1 MLGRLGQNAASM
13 RRLRSRGKA
22 VCITVVA
29 AAMVGSLV
37 GSPPALADPP
47 SAGPATPVVRSVP
60 VGAVRPKPVE
70 PSRTDGPGVTRVENT
85 ALPWAGSAVV
95 AVPSAGAAVGG
106 LPVALTAATPVADD
120 LLRPGRRLSAC
131 VLRAPAEPQCQR
143 RLDLGSVNA
152 GGVVSAEVGL
162 AGDVAGE
169 ADPAEVGAAGTVVAV
184 TSASSSDGATWTA
197 TSLSPTYSWTAGGQ
211 GGEFGYGYP
220 LRVPP
225 SLGGPAP
232 QLSLGYSSGSVD
244 GQTLAQNGQA
254 SWVGEGW
261 DLPTGYVERSYRS
274 CREDGGSTGD
284 LCWFSPYNATL
295 VWNGRSTPLVRDAAT
310 GVWHTGDDDAL
321 KVEQLFGSPNWSANG
336 EYWRVTTQDGTQYYF
351 GVNKRYAGDTAQT
364 LGAQVVPVYGNNAG
378 EPCNQSTFAA
388 SWCHLGYRWNLDY
401 VVDPRGSSMTY
412 FYGKTVGNVGLNN
425 NTNVQPYDVNG
436 YLDHIDYGTRAGSE
450 ASGNAPAQVW
460 LGKTARCVGGCTAAE
475 YLDTPL
481 DLYCGTSSCPNLTTP
496 AYFLQWQLSAVT
508 TRVWDAATSAYRS
521 VDRWDLGHTFP
532 TSGDYIPPAGDD
544 TAPNLW
550 LQTITHTGYAADGAT
565 TLAEPAMTFG
575 GSQMVNRVDWGS
587 DLGVAPYTHYRLT
600 SIVNG
605 VGGQTLVG
613 YSAAEC
619 FRGWKPVPA
628 FNPLRCF
635 PQYFQPQQA
644 PAGFGWFHKYVVI
657 QVTESDLTGGSPDEV
672 SGYTYYTYGTSD
684 ASLWHH
690 DINETSGIPLER
702 TSWGQWRGYPTVSTT
717 RGPVGGTQT
726 VTSSLSY
733 RGLDGDAMRGASLLW
748 DTRRT
753 GLLTPPSTPGVT
765 GALSGLGGRCLDIPG
780 GSTTN
785 GTRVQLWD
793 CTGGA
798 NQVWQPQLGGMLKNP
813 QSGRC
818 LDVVGAGTTDGT
830 PLQIWDCNGTANQLW
845 WTLPNGS
852 IQNPVSNRCLTAASW
867 GTSNG
872 TGIQIWG
879 CTDDWP
885 QRWNMQ
891 ANGSMVNVQ
900 ASRCIEAAGGGTA
913 NGTPIHYYFCNAT
926 AAQLWQTQ
934 TNGSLKNPQ
943 SGRCLE
949 AGNQPSN
956 GLQLVIWDCTGA
968 LTQKWTHRLIDAEGL
983 QGFTRETSSLDAG
996 SVATSTIHHPTITQT
1011 ARRAAAGAGAP
1022 DYMARM
1028 IRETTT
1034 RTRTRLAASN
1044 TWRWTQTN
1052 TSYDSYGL
1060 PTDVTD
1066 LGDLATGDDD
1076 TCTHTSYAT
1085 RDTTRW
1091 MINYPAQVLTTD
1103 CAPTLGDADYLAG
1116 TDIYYDWLGWGVTPT
1131 RGLVTGTNA
1140 LASVVGGVR
1149 TWKQATR
1156 ANYDTNGRV
1165 TSANDALDRR
1175 TQTIYTPATGGPVT
1189 QLQIINPL
1197 GHVTT
1202 TTIDP
1207 GHSVP
1212 TRVADPNTRAA
1223 GQRRP
1228 DGHRHR
1234 LRRPWPDRQGVGV
1247 LEHHLRPHRHPRRLR
1262 RHRCR

>member
-1 MLGRLGQNAASM
+1 MRGGVGHSMAAV
-13 RRLRSRGKA
+13 RRLWSRGKA
-22 VCITVVA
+22 VCVTVVA

-47 SAGPATPVVRSVP
+47 SAGPSGAAVRSVP

-70 PSRTDGPGVTRVENT
+70 PSRTDGPGVTRVDDT

-95 AVPSAGAAVGG
+95 AVPSAGVSVGG
-106 LPVALTAATPVADD
+106 LPVALTAATPPTDEP
-120 LLRPGRRLSAC
+120 LRPGRRVSAQPAAVSSVRVDVLDRAVADAAGVSAAVLVLSRADGVTASGRVGLRVGYARLANAFGADFGMRLRLVGLPAC
-131 VLRAPAEPQCQR
+131 VLTAPAEPSCQTR
-143 RLDLGSVNA
+143 SDLGSVNA

-261 DLPTGYVERSYRS
+261 DLPVGYVERSYRS

-310 GVWHTGDDDAL
+310 GVWHTGDDDAV
-321 KVEQLFGSPNWSANG
+321 KVEQLFGVMNWSANG
-336 EYWRVTTQDGTQYYF
+336 EYWRVTTQDGTQYFF

-364 LGAQVVPVYGNNAG
+364 FGAQVVPVYGNNPG
-378 EPCNQSTFAA
+378 EPCHQSTFAA

-412 FYGKTVGNVGLNN
+412 FYGKTVGYVGLNG
-425 NTNVQPYDVNG
+425 NTNVQPYDLNG

-450 ASGNAPAQVW
+450 ASGNAPVQVW
-460 LGKTARCVGGCTAAE
+460 LTKAGRCVGGCTAAE
-475 YLDTPL
+475 YPDTPL
-481 DLYCGTSSCPNLTTP
+481 DLYCNSSTSCPNLTTP
-496 AYFLQWQLSAVT
+496 AYFLQWQLSAIT
-508 TRVWDAATSAYRS
+508 TKVWDAATSAYRA
-521 VDRWDLGHTFP
+521 VDRWDLTHTFP
-532 TSGDYIPPAGDD
+532 PSGDLIAPAGDD

-550 LQTITHTGYAADGAT
+550 LQTITHTGYAADGAS
-565 TLAEPAMTFG
+565 TLAEPTMTFG

-587 DLGVAPYTHYRLT
+587 DLGVAPYVHYRLT

-644 PAGFGWFHKYVVI
+644 PAAFGWFHKYVVT
-657 QVTESDLTGGSPDEV
+657 QVTDKDLTGGSPDEV

-702 TSWGQWRGYPTVSTT
+702 TSWAQWRGYPTVTAT
-717 RGPVGGTQT
+717 RGPVGGAQT

-733 RGLDGDAMRGASLLW
+733 RGLDGDAMRGSSLLW

-813 QSGRC
+813 ASGRC
-818 LDVVGAGTTDGT
+818 LDVYGAGTADGT

-852 IQNPVSNRCLTAASW
+852 IQNPVSGRCLTAASW
-867 GTSNG
+867 GTANG

-879 CTDDWP
+879 CTNDWP

-891 ANGSMVNVQ
+891 AGGSIVNTQ
-900 ASRCIEAAGGGTA
+900 ASRCIDVAGGATA
-913 NGTPIHYYFCNAT
+913 NGTHVQDYFCNGT
-926 AAQLWQTQ
+926 GAQLWQTQ
-934 TNGSLKNPQ
+934 ANGSLKNPQ

-949 AGNQPSN
+949 AGSQPSN
-956 GLQLVIWDCTGA
+956 GLQLVLWDCTGG
-968 LTQKWTHRLIDAEGL
+968 LTQKWTHRLIDAQGL
-983 QGFTRETSSLDAG
+983 QGFTRETASLDAG
-996 SVATSTIHHPTITQT
+996 SVATSTIHEPTITRT
-1011 ARRAAAGAGAP
+1011 AIRAAAGGGAP

-1028 IRETTT
+1028 IRETAT
-1034 RTRTRLAASN
+1034 RTRTRLAAAN
-1044 TWRWTQTN
+1044 TWRWTQTG
-1052 TSYDSYGL
+1052 TAYDGYAL
-1060 PTDVTD
+1060 PTD
-1066 LGDLATGDDD
+1066 ATG
-1076 TCTHTSYAT
+1076 
-1085 RDTTRW
+1085 
-1091 MINYPAQVLTTD
+1091 
-1103 CAPTLGDADYLAG
+1103 
-1116 TDIYYDWLGWGVTPT
+1116 
-1131 RGLVTGTNA
+1131 
-1140 LASVVGGVR
+1140 
-1149 TWKQATR
+1149 
-1156 ANYDTNGRV
+1156 
-1165 TSANDALDRR
+1165 
-1175 TQTIYTPATGGPVT
+1175 
-1189 QLQIINPL
+1189 
-1197 GHVTT
+1197 
-1202 TTIDP
+1202 
-1207 GHSVP
+1207 
-1212 TRVADPNTRAA
+1212 
-1223 GQRRP
+1223 
-1228 DGHRHR
+1228 
-1234 LRRPWPDRQGVGV
+1234 
-1247 LEHHLRPHRHPRRLR
+1247 
-1262 RHRCR
+1262 

>member
-1 MLGRLGQNAASM
+1 MRGGVGHSMAAV
-13 RRLRSRGKA
+13 RRLWSRGKA
-22 VCITVVA
+22 VCVTVVA

-47 SAGPATPVVRSVP
+47 SAGPSGA
-60 VGAVRPKPVE
+60 AVRPKPVE
-70 PSRTDGPGVTRVENT
+70 PSRTDGPGVTRVDDT

-95 AVPSAGAAVGG
+95 AVPSAGVSVGG
-106 LPVALTAATPVADD
+106 LPVALTAATPPTDEP
-120 LLRPGRRLSAC
+120 LRPGRRVSAQPAAVSSVRVDVLDRAVADAAGVSAAVLVLSRADGVTASGRVGLRVGYARLANAFGGDFGMRLRLVGLPAC
-131 VLRAPAEPQCQR
+131 ALRAPTEPSCQTR
-143 RLDLGSVNA
+143 SDLGSVNA
-152 GGVVSAEVGL
+152 GGVVSAEIGL

-197 TSLSPTYSWTAGGQ
+197 TSLSPTYAWTAGGQ

-225 SLGGPAP
+225 PLGGPAP

-295 VWNGRSTPLVRDAAT
+295 VWNGRSTPLVRDATT
-310 GVWHTGDDDAL
+310 GVWHTGDDDAV
-321 KVEQLFGSPNWSANG
+321 KIEQLFGVMNWSSNG

-364 LGAQVVPVYGNNAG
+364 FGAQVVPVYGNNPG
-378 EPCNQSTFAA
+378 EPCHQSTFAA

-425 NTNVQPYDVNG
+425 NTNVQPYDVHG
-436 YLDHIDYGTRAGSE
+436 YLDHIDYGTRAGTE
-450 ASGNAPAQVW
+450 ASGNAPVQVW
-460 LGKTARCVGGCTAAE
+460 LTKTARCVGGCTAAE

-496 AYFLQWQLSAVT
+496 AYFLQWKLSAIT
-508 TRVWDAATSAYRS
+508 TKVWDAATSAYRS

-532 TSGDYIPPAGDD
+532 TSGDYIPPAGAD

-550 LQTITHTGYAADGAT
+550 LQTITHTGYAADGIT
-565 TLAEPAMTFG
+565 TLAEPTMSFG
-575 GSQMVNRVDWGS
+575 GTQMFNRVDWGS
-587 DLGVAPYTHYRLT
+587 DIGVAPYTHYRLT

-644 PAGFGWFHKYVVI
+644 PAGFGWFHKYVVT
-657 QVTESDLTGGSPDEV
+657 QVTERDLTGGSPDEV
-672 SGYTYYTYGTSD
+672 SGYTYYTSD

-702 TSWGQWRGYPTVSTT
+702 TSWAQWRGYPTVTAT

-765 GALSGLGGRCLDIPG
+765 GALSGLSGRCLDIPN
-780 GSTTN
+780 GSTGN

-813 QSGRC
+813 ASGRC
-818 LDVVGAGTTDGT
+818 LDVAGAGTTDGT
-830 PLQIWDCNGTANQLW
+830 PLQIFDCTGTANQLW

-852 IQNPVSNRCLTAASW
+852 IQNPVSNRCLTAVNW
-867 GTSNG
+867 GTANG

-879 CTDDWP
+879 CTNDWP

-891 ANGSMVNVQ
+891 AGGSMVNVQ
-900 ASRCIEAAGGGTA
+900 ASRCMDVAGGATANGTHVQDYFCNGTGAQLWQTQANGSLKNPQSGRCLDITAGGTA
-913 NGTPIHYYFCNAT
+913 NGTPTQLSDCT
-926 AAQLWQTQ
+926 GAANQIWAPQAD
-934 TNGSLKNPQ
+934 GSLKNPQ

-949 AGNQPSN
+949 AGSQPSN
-956 GLQLVIWDCTGA
+956 GLQLVLWDCTGG
-968 LTQKWTHRLIDAEGL
+968 LTQKWTHRLIDAQGL
-983 QGFTRETSSLDAG
+983 QGFTRETASLDAG
-996 SVATSTIHHPTITQT
+996 SVATSTIHEPTITRT
-1011 ARRAAAGAGAP
+1011 AIRAAAGGGAP

-1028 IRETTT
+1028 IRETAT
-1034 RTRTRLAASN
+1034 RTRTRLAN
-1044 TWRWTQTN
+1044 TWRWTQTG
-1052 TSYDSYGL
+1052 TAYDGYGL

-1066 LGDLATGDDD
+1066 LGDLATGNDD
-1076 TCTHTSYAT
+1076 TCSHTSYAT
-1085 RDTTRW
+1085 GTP
-1091 MINYPAQVLTTD
+1091 PA
-1103 CAPTLGDADYLAG
+1103 G
-1116 TDIYYDWLGWGVTPT
+1116 
-1131 RGLVTGTNA
+1131 
-1140 LASVVGGVR
+1140 
-1149 TWKQATR
+1149 
-1156 ANYDTNGRV
+1156 
-1165 TSANDALDRR
+1165 
-1175 TQTIYTPATGGPVT
+1175 
-1189 QLQIINPL
+1189 
-1197 GHVTT
+1197 
-1202 TTIDP
+1202 
-1207 GHSVP
+1207 
-1212 TRVADPNTRAA
+1212 
-1223 GQRRP
+1223 
-1228 DGHRHR
+1228 
-1234 LRRPWPDRQGVGV
+1234 
-1247 LEHHLRPHRHPRRLR
+1247 
-1262 RHRCR
+1262 